1 MYIMR
6 EKQINPGCQA
16 KQEYDCYYEQVQRSV
31 FRLKGITQP
40 FFLFR
45 KYILNYLYMQAYLED
60 LDLILLRK
68 RRVY

>member
-1 MYIMR
+1 MR
-6 EKQINPGCQA
+6 GKQINLSCQA
-16 KQEYDCYYEQVQRSV
+16 KQEYDCHCEQVQRSV

-40 FFLFR
+40 LFLFR
-45 KYILNYLYMQAYLED
+45 KYILSHLYMQAYLED